1 MAAVA
6 TSRARVQ
13 LRRALEAHLTAL
25 GYTLTTTRP
34 GTPVPE
40 IARLNPLRSSVVY
53 AETVLR
59 SDLDRPACHERLLF
73 FSQRRTRRRS
83 SIPFFVGVA
92 EADHDALETLLQKL
106 DIHGFG
112 RGSQVQIVPLA
123 IEPPARA
130 KPAKRSRSR

>member
-1 MAAVA
+1 M
-6 TSRARVQ
+6 
-13 LRRALEAHLTAL
+13 EAHLTEL

-34 GTPVPE
+34 GKPTPE
-40 IARLNPLRSSVVY
+40 IARINPLRSNVVY

-59 SDLDRPACHERLLF
+59 SDLERASCHERLLF

-92 EADHDALETLLQKL
+92 DGDQDVIETLLQKL

-112 RGSQVQIVPLA
+112 RGSHVQIVPLA
-123 IEPPARA
+123 VVESPRQRRPAA